1 MRSIK
6 DTLRVVYGSD
16 DNYAKFMGVSMYSL
30 FETNTEFEQIVV
42 YILDCGITQENKN
55 RLAAVAEEWGREIH
69 FVDMS
74 SAVESLQLNMGA
86 HKIAI
91 ASYARLFMATLLS
104 QECERVLY
112 IDCDTIVKDSLAPL
126 WQTEFG
132 TALIAGAQDTVDS
145 YFLDVIGL
153 PKGTKYI
160 NAGIL
165 LANIAAWRVENL
177 QEKFMALIA
186 KFDGNVPHHDQGTI
200 NAVCGDRRVV
210 IPMRYN
216 VTANLYSFSAQT
228 IKKIYFLE
236 EYYSQAELTEAIA
249 KPAIVHFTTG
259 LLGRPWEE
267 KSTHPERENFWQVVN
282 KTPWKGLE
290 LKPDTRGLGLKAF
303 IFFHRVVPRPVFEFV
318 YRNISWALHLRK

>member
-1 MRSIK
+1 MSSMK

-30 FETNTEFEQIVV
+30 FESNTEFEQIVV
-42 YILDCGITQENKN
+42 YILDCGITQENKE
-55 RLAAVAEEWGREIH
+55 RLAAVAEKWGREIH
-69 FVDMS
+69 FVDMGA
-74 SAVESLQLNMGA
+74 AVESLNLNMGA

-91 ASYARLFMATLLS
+91 ASYARLFMATLLPE
-104 QECERVLY
+104 ECQRVLY
-112 IDCDTIVKDSLAPL
+112 IDCDTMVKDSLAPL
-126 WQTEFG
+126 WRTEFG

-165 LANIAAWRVENL
+165 LANIAAWREENL

-186 KFDGNVPHHDQGTI
+186 KFGGNVPHHDQGTI
-200 NAVCGDRRVV
+200 NAVCGERRVI
-210 IPMRYN
+210 IPARYN

-236 EYYSQAELTEAIA
+236 EYYTQEELTEAMD

-267 KSTHPERENFWQVVN
+267 KSTHPERENFWHVVN

-290 LKPDTRGLGLKAF
+290 LKPDTRSLGLKAF
-303 IFFHRVVPRPVFEFV
+303 IFFHKVVPRPVFEFV